1 MRRIVAA
8 ATLMMMVSACS
19 LFTSDGAPQVQGQP
33 DGDSN
38 VNPANANPIE
48 QLAVVLGLQ
57 GFSSCDDVLSY
68 LQTNALPMV
77 TAWGL
82 GGGPFMFARDMM
94 GVAESA
100 AGEDAAAPQ
109 LYSTTNLQEIGV
121 DEPDLVKTDGRILI
135 AIAQG
140 KLFVVDVAG
149 EARLLGS
156 VDLGDVAPLGLF
168 LIGSEAFVIGSAPN
182 MLPEQRLI
190 DPAVG
195 EGIAAEMMP
204 DSMWWNPM
212 ATIVKV
218 DLSDPTSP
226 ERVEELTFEGWVVAS
241 RAVGDS
247 IRMVVSSSSWQ
258 LPFVTP
264 DQVMANGPVF
274 QQNDP
279 NAWTRAESIAL
290 SQNRAIVGA
299 SVIEDWFP
307 RYTLA
312 SNGGLD
318 QIKEGTLADC
328 DSIAHP
334 EEFAGLGITS
344 ILTFDASQGLQP
356 VDSFGLVT
364 DSQTVYASTDAIY
377 IATQK
382 WQDWNVVPELQRDQ
396 VAEMVTTTIHRFDA
410 TDPASVEFTG
420 SGAVAGWLYSQWA
433 MSEHEGLLRVAS
445 TTQSPFWGFREAS
458 SQSLVT
464 VLEPGDGSLETIGV
478 VSGLGIDEQIYAVRF
493 VGDAGYVVTFRQV
506 DPLYVIDLSNPTAP
520 QVAGELKIPGYSAY
534 LHPIGDNLLVGV
546 GQDADLNGQIKGTQ
560 VAVFDVSDPF
570 NPRQVD
576 KLTLPGAYSQ
586 AEWDHHAFL
595 YWAETSTLVIPI
607 QQSNGLN
614 WWNGALAVHA
624 GADGIRTL
632 AEMEQ
637 PGYVYRTL
645 VVGPNLLTLSDTG
658 IQSYDMVDFEES
670 SWLAF

>member
-8 ATLMMMVSACS
+8 ATLIMMVSACS
-19 LFTSDGAPQVQGQP
+19 LFSSEGAPQVQGQP

-38 VNPANANPIE
+38 ANPPNSNSIE
-48 QLAVVLGLQ
+48 QLAVALGLQ

-100 AGEDAAAPQ
+100 AGGDAAAPQ
-109 LYSTTNLQEIGV
+109 QYSTTNLQEIGV
-121 DEPDLVKTDGRILI
+121 DEPDLVKTDGRILV

-156 VDLGDVAPLGLF
+156 VDLGDVAPQGLF
-168 LIGSEAFVIGSAPN
+168 LIGSQAFVVGSAPN
-182 MLPEQRLI
+182 MLAQKRLI
-190 DPAVG
+190 DPAAG

-204 DSMWWNPM
+204 DSIWWNPM
-212 ATIVKV
+212 ATVVRV
-218 DLSDPTSP
+218 DFSDPARP

-241 RAVGDS
+241 RAVGES
-247 IRMVVSSSSWQ
+247 IRLVVSSNSWQ

-264 DQVMANGPVF
+264 DQVMANWPVF

-290 SQNRAIVGA
+290 SQNRAIVA
-299 SVIEDWFP
+299 ATVIEDWFP
-307 RYTLA
+307 RYTLET
-312 SNGGLD
+312 NGGLD
-318 QIKEGTLADC
+318 QIQEGTLADC

-382 WQDWNVVPELQRDQ
+382 WRDWNVVPELQRDQ

-410 TDPASVEFTG
+410 SDPASVEFTG

-433 MSEHEGLLRVAS
+433 MSEHDGMLRVAS
-445 TTQSPFWGFREAS
+445 TPSHRSGGSGRPAARAWSLFSNRATDRSRRSVSCQVSAS
-458 SQSLVT
+458 
-464 VLEPGDGSLETIGV
+464 
-478 VSGLGIDEQIYAVRF
+478 
-493 VGDAGYVVTFRQV
+493 
-506 DPLYVIDLSNPTAP
+506 
-520 QVAGELKIPGYSAY
+520 
-534 LHPIGDNLLVGV
+534 
-546 GQDADLNGQIKGTQ
+546 
-560 VAVFDVSDPF
+560 
-570 NPRQVD
+570 
-576 KLTLPGAYSQ
+576 
-586 AEWDHHAFL
+586 
-595 YWAETSTLVIPI
+595 TSRSMP
-607 QQSNGLN
+607 
-614 WWNGALAVHA
+614 
-624 GADGIRTL
+624 
-632 AEMEQ
+632 
-637 PGYVYRTL
+637 
-645 VVGPNLLTLSDTG
+645 
-658 IQSYDMVDFEES
+658 
-670 SWLAF
+670 

>member
-8 ATLMMMVSACS
+8 ATLMTVISGCS
-19 LFTSDGAPQVQGQP
+19 LFQSHEASQAQRGFAIDSGGPNPVEEL
-33 DGDSN
+33 GD
-38 VNPANANPIE
+38 A
-48 QLAVVLGLQ
+48 LGLR
-57 GFSSCDDVLSY
+57 GFASCDDVLAY

-82 GGGPFMFARDMM
+82 GGGPFMIARDMM
-94 GVAESA
+94 GAAESTA
-100 AGEDAAAPQ
+100 ASGPDTAQ
-109 LYSTTNLQEIGV
+109 QYSTTNLQEIGV
-121 DEPDLVKTDGRILI
+121 DEPDLVKTDGRILV

-140 KLFVVDVAG
+140 KLFVVDVVG
-149 EARLLGS
+149 DARLLGS
-156 VDLGDVAPLGLF
+156 IDLGDVAPQGLF
-168 LIGSEAFVIGSAPN
+168 LIGDQAFVIGSAPN
-182 MLPEQRLI
+182 MLAQQRLI

-195 EGIAAEMMP
+195 EGIAVEMMP

-218 DLSDPTSP
+218 DLSDPTAP
-226 ERVEELTFEGWVVAS
+226 ERTEELTFEGWVVAS

-247 IRMVVSSSSWQ
+247 IRIVVSSSSWQ

-264 DQVMANGPVF
+264 DLVMSNWPVW
-274 QQNDP
+274 QQNDA

-290 SQNRAIVGA
+290 SQNRAVVNS

-307 RYTLA
+307 RYTLE

-318 QIKEGTLADC
+318 QVQDGSLADC
-328 DSIAHP
+328 NSVAHP

-344 ILTFDASQGLQP
+344 ILTLDASQGLEP

-364 DSQTVYASTDAIY
+364 DSQTVYASTEAIY
-377 IATQK
+377 VATQQ
-382 WQDWNVVPELQRDQ
+382 WRDWNVIPEREWDQ
-396 VAEMVTTTIHRFDA
+396 TAEMVTTTIHRFDA
-410 TDPASVEFTG
+410 TDPAAVEFTG
-420 SGAVAGWLYSQWA
+420 SGEVAGWLYSQWA
-433 MSEHEGLLRVAS
+433 MSEHEGVLRVAS
-445 TTQSPFWGFREAS
+445 TTQSPFWGFRQAS
-458 SQSLVT
+458 SQSVVT
-464 VLEPGDGSLETIGV
+464 VLSPDEGALETIGV

-493 VGDAGYVVTFRQV
+493 VGDAGYIVTFRQT
-506 DPLYVIDLSNPTAP
+506 DPLYVIDLSDPTSP

-534 LHPIGDNLLVGV
+534 LHPIGDDLLVGV

-570 NPRQVD
+570 DPRQVD
-576 KLTLPGAYSQ
+576 KLTLPGAYSL

-595 YWAETSTLVIPI
+595 YWPATSTLVIPI
-607 QQSNGLN
+607 QQANGLN

-637 PGYVYRTL
+637 PGYVHRTL
-645 VVGPNLLTLSDTG
+645 VVGENLLTLSDTG
-658 IQSYDMVDFEES
+658 IQSYDLVDFEES

>member
-19 LFTSDGAPQVQGQP
+19 LLSTERDQQVQGRP
-33 DGDSN
+33 VG
-38 VNPANANPIE
+38 AGNANSPSSSPME
-48 QLAVVLGLQ
+48 QLAVGLGLQ
-57 GFSSCDDVLSY
+57 AFSSCDEVLSY
-68 LQTNALPMV
+68 LQANALPMV

-82 GGGPFMFARDMM
+82 GGAPFMFAREMM

-100 AGEDAAAPQ
+100 AGGDAAAPQ
-109 LYSTTNLQEIGV
+109 DYSTTNLQEIGV
-121 DEPDLVKTDGRILI
+121 DEPDLVKTDGTILV

-156 VDLGDVAPLGLF
+156 VDVGDVAPSGLF
-168 LIGSEAFVIGSAPN
+168 LIGSQAFVIGSAPN
-182 MLPEQRLI
+182 ALAQQRLI
-190 DPAVG
+190 DPAAG
-195 EGIAAEMMP
+195 EGVAAEIMP
-204 DSMWWNPM
+204 DSIWWNPM

-218 DLSDPTSP
+218 DLSDPTAP
-226 ERVEELTFEGWVVAS
+226 ERVEELTFEGWIVAS

-247 IRMVVSSSSWQ
+247 VRLVVSSSSWQ

-264 DQVMANGPVF
+264 DQVMADWPVF

-290 SQNRAIVGA
+290 SQNRAIVA
-299 SVIEDWFP
+299 TSTTEDWLP
-307 RYTLA
+307 RYTLETT
-312 SNGGLD
+312 GGLSRI
-318 QIKEGTLADC
+318 QEGTLADC
-328 DSIAHP
+328 GSIAHP
-334 EEFAGLGITS
+334 AEFAGLGITS
-344 ILTFDASQGLQP
+344 IITLDANQGLHP

-364 DSQTVYASTDAIY
+364 DSQTVYASNGAIY
-377 IATQK
+377 VATQE
-382 WQDWNVVPELQRDQ
+382 WQDWNVIPELHRDQ
-396 VAEMVTTTIHRFDA
+396 TAEMVTTTIHRFDA
-410 TDPASVEFTG
+410 SDPASVEFTG
-420 SGAVAGWLYSQWA
+420 SGQVAGWLYSQWA
-433 MSEHEGLLRVAS
+433 MSEHEGVLRVAS
-445 TTQSPFWGFREAS
+445 TTQSPFWGFRAAS

-506 DPLYVIDLSNPTAP
+506 DPLYVIDLSDPTSP
-520 QVAGELKIPGYSAY
+520 RVAGELKIPGYSAY

-546 GQDADLNGQIKGTQ
+546 GQDADRNGQIKGTQ
-560 VAVFDVSDPF
+560 VAVFYVSDPF

-595 YWAETSTLVIPI
+595 YWDATSTLVIPI
-607 QQSNGLN
+607 QQSNGRN
-614 WWNGALAVHA
+614 WWSGVLAVHA
-624 GADGIRTL
+624 GTDGIRTL

-637 PGYVYRTL
+637 PGYVYRSL
-645 VVGPNLLTLSDTG
+645 VVGPNLLTLSDAG
-658 IQSYDMVDFEES
+658 IQSYDLNNFEES
-670 SWLAF
+670 SWMAF

>member
-19 LFTSDGAPQVQGQP
+19 LFTSDGAPQMQGQP

-38 VNPANANPIE
+38 VNPPNSDPIG

-94 GVAESA
+94 GAAESA
-100 AGEDAAAPQ
+100 AGGDAAAPQ
-109 LYSTTNLQEIGV
+109 TYSNTNLQEIGV
-121 DEPDLVKTDGRILI
+121 DEPDLVKTDGSILV

-140 KLFVVDVAG
+140 KLFVVDVVG

-156 VDLGDVAPLGLF
+156 VDLGDVAPSGLF
-168 LIGSEAFVIGSAPN
+168 LIGSQAFVIGSAPT
-182 MLPEQRLI
+182 MLAQERLM

-195 EGIAAEMMP
+195 EGIAAEMML
-204 DSMWWNPM
+204 DSLWWNPM
-212 ATIVKV
+212 ATVVKV
-218 DLSDPTSP
+218 DLSDPTAP

-247 IRMVVSSSSWQ
+247 IRMVVTSSSWQ

-264 DQVMANGPVF
+264 DQVMANWPVF
-274 QQNDP
+274 QRNDP

-290 SQNRAIVGA
+290 SQNRAIVGT

-307 RYTLA
+307 RYTLE
-312 SNGGLD
+312 SNGRLN
-318 QIKEGTLADC
+318 QIQEGTLADC
-328 DSIAHP
+328 RSIAHP

-344 ILTFDASQGLQP
+344 ILTFDANQGLHP

-396 VAEMVTTTIHRFDA
+396 MAEMVTTTIHRFDA
-410 TDPASVEFTG
+410 SDPAAVEFTG
-420 SGAVAGWLYSQWA
+420 SGEVAGWLYSQWA
-433 MSEHEGLLRVAS
+433 MSEHEGVLRVAS
-445 TTQSPFWGFREAS
+445 TTQSPFWGFRQAS

-493 VGDAGYVVTFRQV
+493 VDDAGYVVTFRQV
-506 DPLYVIDLSNPTAP
+506 DPLYVIDLSDPTSP

-595 YWAETSTLVIPI
+595 YWAATSTLVIPI
-607 QQSNGLN
+607 QQSNGLI

-658 IQSYDMVDFEES
+658 IQSYDLDDFEES